1 MTYNSGMTLVDQFR
15 DPTLAVLV
23 NLVADRPKI
32 ASAVA
37 DYDIEP
43 SEVESLPDSAFA
55 WQEKRAFPIHSKEH
69 TILSQVYRDNT
80 PGVPPHVDACLKEAR
95 DIYDVSADLFTREKR
110 AAAPQDPDDYLLP
123 DLMRLPVRNAYQVKT
138 AEATLLRDFTKLS
151 LVHRAEACKRLVDK
165 AAAYGEKLDPLM
177 HKLAGFTVT
186 STRQLTDWIDA
197 RAGASEGS
205 YRDAFEK
212 LAATTR
218 RLPPEIHNRADQI
231 KLAEVISELD
241 QKAGLVRHYDKR
253 LPDAMQTVFNTEKIA
268 GHGVDL
274 NGRFVTASQL
284 AAYPSTFYGDILGD
298 DLIREASDARGDID
312 PQKLAAILG
321 TLPRDMKGLL
331 ASHMR

>member
-1 MTYNSGMTLVDQFR
+1 MTLVDQFR

-23 NLVADRPKI
+23 NLVADRPKV
-32 ASAVA
+32 AAAVA
-37 DYDIEP
+37 DVDIQPAEA
-43 SEVESLPDSAFA
+43 EALPDSAFA
-55 WQEKRAFPIHSKEH
+55 WQEKRAFPIHNRGH
-69 TILSQVYRDNT
+69 AILSRVYRENT
-80 PGVPPHVDACLKEAR
+80 PGVPPHVDAFLKEAF
-95 DIYDVSADLFTREKR
+95 DMYDVPDDLFVREKR
-110 AAAPQDPDDYLLP
+110 AAAVVNPDDYLLP
-123 DLMRLPVRNAYQVKT
+123 SLKKLPVRSAAQVKT
-138 AEATLLRDFTKLS
+138 AEATLLADFTKLS

-165 AAAYGEKLDPLM
+165 AAAFDEKLDPLM

-197 RAGASEGS
+197 RAGASEGAH
-205 YRDAFEK
+205 RDAFEK
-212 LAATTR
+212 LAAVTR
-218 RLPPEIHNRADQI
+218 QLPPEIHDRHDQI
-231 KLAEVISELD
+231 KLAEAIGELD
-241 QKAGLVRHYDKR
+241 QRAGLVKHYDRR

-298 DLIREASDARGDID
+298 DLVREASDGRGDMD
-312 PQKLAAILG
+312 PQKLAMILE